1 MSAHRVKSAQPLP
14 KYQRPMSS
22 LLYLL
27 KSKPHLTLNL
37 FARVHCTQSTWRT
50 PSSQDE
56 WCRKG
61 QGALTIQ
68 RLSKD
73 GTGRQC
79 NRVDRRLGNSRQ
91 MSCLHTTTTIR
102 EGMLETIY
110 TPQEAKIFNNSS
122 KHGVS
127 LLRSKTPKNKL
138 SLLSRRNWKQK
149 ILDSHKLLKNK
160 HQIISQKSVF
170 QQWSNPLVGTVLL

>member
-1 MSAHRVKSAQPLP
+1 MFSQ
-14 KYQRPMSS
+14 
-22 LLYLL
+22 LYLRR
-27 KSKPHLTLNL
+27 SKPHLTQNL

-56 WCRKG
+56 WYRKG
-61 QGALTIQ
+61 QEALTTQ

-73 GTGRQC
+73 ETGRQC
-79 NRVDRRLGNSRQ
+79 NRVGRRLGSSKLK
-91 MSCLHTTTTIR
+91 SCLYTTTTIR

-122 KHGVS
+122 KHGVN
-127 LLRSKTPKNKL
+127 LLLSKIQKNKP

-149 ILDSHKLLKNK
+149 ILDSHRLLKK
-160 HQIISQKSVF
+160 HQIISLKSVF
-170 QQWSNPLVGTVLL
+170 QLWSNL

>member
-1 MSAHRVKSAQPLP
+1 MSAHRVRLAQPLP
-14 KYQRPMSS
+14 KYQRPMFSQ
-22 LLYLL
+22 LYLRR
-27 KSKPHLTLNL
+27 SKPHQTQNL

-56 WCRKG
+56 WYRKG
-61 QGALTIQ
+61 QGALTTQ

-73 GTGRQC
+73 ETGTQC
-79 NRVDRRLGNSRQ
+79 NRVGRRLGSSKLK
-91 MSCLHTTTTIR
+91 SCLHTTTTIR

-127 LLRSKTPKNKL
+127 LLLSKIQKNKP

-149 ILDSHKLLKNK
+149 ISDNHKLLKK
-160 HQIISQKSVF
+160 LQIISQKSAF
-170 QQWSNPLVGTVLL
+170 QQWNNPLVGTVQL